1 MSSDKKMKSIK
12 EIYKIGCGPSSSHT
26 IGPER
31 AAKLFLESNRN
42 ADSFKV
48 ILYGSLAL
56 TGKGHRTDYVIEK
69 TFAPYKTEIVFDS
82 KKTNIPHPN
91 TMEFYAYKD
100 GNEISRLCVLSTGGG
115 MIEVYG
121 DNTCGIRADEKLDDI
136 YGLSTLRDIRTKCEN
151 ENISLWQYVEQCE
164 GSEIWSY
171 LQTVWNTMK
180 DSISSGLNADGV
192 LFGGLNVQRKAK
204 YLYNKMHIDESAE
217 TREMRLICSY
227 AYAVS
232 EENASGEKIVTA
244 PTCGSAGVLPSILL
258 YMQNSRHFSDEQIL
272 RALATAGLI
281 GNLIKTNASIS
292 GAECGCQAEIG
303 SACSMAAAA
312 LAQLFELDYE
322 KIEYAAEI
330 AMEHH
335 LGLTCDPV
343 CGLVQI
349 PCIERNAVAAL
360 RAMDAFKLS
369 SFLSNTRKISFDL
382 VVRTMYETGRDL
394 SGNYRETSEGG
405 LAKLYMTN

>member
-164 GSEIWSY
+164 ESEIWSY

-180 DSISSGLNADGV
+180 DSISRGLNADGV

-217 TREMRLICSY
+217 T
-227 AYAVS
+227 
-232 EENASGEKIVTA
+232 
-244 PTCGSAGVLPSILL
+244 
-258 YMQNSRHFSDEQIL
+258 Q
-272 RALATAGLI
+272 
-281 GNLIKTNASIS
+281 
-292 GAECGCQAEIG
+292 
-303 SACSMAAAA
+303 
-312 LAQLFELDYE
+312 
-322 KIEYAAEI
+322 
-330 AMEHH
+330 
-335 LGLTCDPV
+335 
-343 CGLVQI
+343 
-349 PCIERNAVAAL
+349 RNAAYLLVCICGQRRKRVRRKNCHSADMRKRGSSPLHTAVH
-360 RAMDAFKLS
+360 AKQQAF
-369 SFLSNTRKISFDL
+369 FR
-382 VVRTMYETGRDL
+382 
-394 SGNYRETSEGG
+394 
-405 LAKLYMTN
+405 

>member
-121 DNTCGIRADEKLDDI
+121 DNTCGIRADEKLDDN
-136 YGLSTLRDIRTKCEN
+136 LRTEHA
-151 ENISLWQYVEQCE
+151 E
-164 GSEIWSY
+164 GY
-171 LQTVWNTMK
+171 K
-180 DSISSGLNADGV
+180 
-192 LFGGLNVQRKAK
+192 
-204 YLYNKMHIDESAE
+204 NKM
-217 TREMRLICSY
+217 
-227 AYAVS
+227 
-232 EENASGEKIVTA
+232 
-244 PTCGSAGVLPSILL
+244 
-258 YMQNSRHFSDEQIL
+258 
-272 RALATAGLI
+272 
-281 GNLIKTNASIS
+281 
-292 GAECGCQAEIG
+292 
-303 SACSMAAAA
+303 
-312 LAQLFELDYE
+312 
-322 KIEYAAEI
+322 
-330 AMEHH
+330 
-335 LGLTCDPV
+335 
-343 CGLVQI
+343 
-349 PCIERNAVAAL
+349 
-360 RAMDAFKLS
+360 
-369 SFLSNTRKISFDL
+369 RK
-382 VVRTMYETGRDL
+382 
-394 SGNYRETSEGG
+394 
-405 LAKLYMTN
+405 